1 MSAPAEG
8 GGRPYTTLQ
17 AARPKYLGKAIERV
31 EDPALLTGRGKYT
44 DDMPVPRGTLHA
56 AVLRSPHAHAEIRAI
71 DIARAAALPG
81 VIRVL
86 IGEDIKKHS
95 APFLIVVKEPM
106 DQWCLAVQRVRFVG
120 EAVAVVVAED
130 RYIAEDALDLIEVD
144 YSPLPAVIDPVAATK
159 RDAPLVHE
167 AVGTNVPSDREF
179 NYGDP
184 KKAFA
189 EADHVVELTTNYP
202 RNSHT
207 PLEGFIVVGNF
218 DPDEKVYDVVSNF
231 QGPFTVHPVMARAL
245 GVPGSHLRMRTAPYS
260 GGAFGVKQAIFPY
273 VVMCCVASKLVG
285 RPIKWVE
292 DRLEHLTAAT
302 AAPNR
307 VVEVRAAVNKDGR
320 VVALDYDQ
328 LDDYGAYFR
337 PPMPGPLYR
346 QHGVMT
352 GPYDIPNIRIRNRA
366 VMTNKTPSGMVR
378 GFGGPQAFFALER
391 LMHRVAIE
399 LNLDP
404 LEVIRKNLVPKTA
417 FPYRAAA
424 GALLDSGDYQE
435 VVDKA
440 VREGQ
445 LAELYRRRD
454 EARKQGRLYGIG
466 LAACSDPAHSNMGY
480 LSTIQKVED
489 RYRSGHKGG
498 NISYATVNVEPL
510 GTVNVTSDS
519 LPQGQG
525 HATVLSQIVADELGL
540 PIEKI
545 KVNQEHDTHKDP
557 WSIATGNYSC
567 RFSSASAIAAQRA
580 ARAARSKLARIA
592 QQELNVP
599 VEQIEFADGMIF
611 ARDNPE
617 NALKFHRVAGKAH
630 WQPGELPEGMEPGVR
645 ETATFTPPELA
656 PPNDRDQINTS
667 LTYGFVFDFCG
678 VEIDRCTG
686 QVRIDKY
693 VTSHDS
699 GNILNPMILR
709 GQTYGA
715 FAWAVGCAL
724 MEEFVYGDDGRFLS
738 GSFADYLTPTVYDV
752 PVPQVYHT
760 VTPTPFTELG
770 AKGGAEGNVM
780 TTPVCLANAVCDALG
795 IHHIDLPMTPTKI
808 ARHIHGAE
816 PPPPAR
822 SPAAFDTSLDRSAD
836 RGRAIKGSGSAR
848 LPVSP
853 QVIWDMLIDPQ
864 QLVRVV
870 PGCKELALVGENE
883 YRGVVS
889 MGAGPVKG
897 EFKVSVVLA
906 DLDPPH
912 SLVLTGG
919 LSGPLGASKG
929 QGKIRLQ
936 ADGDQTVLDYD
947 YQIAITGKVAAIGG
961 RMIDGAARMLVR
973 QFFIQLAG
981 QLEPASSGASP
992 WRRILRAWGLV
1003 R

>member
-1 MSAPAEG
+1 MSVPSHAGEQRLPQPPSRRAKYV
-8 GGRPYTTLQ
+8 GRP
-17 AARPKYLGKAIERV
+17 IERV
-31 EDPALLTGRGKYT
+31 EDATLLAGSGKYA
-44 DDMPVPRGTLHA
+44 DDMPILPGTLHA

-71 DIARAAALPG
+71 DVARAEALAG

-86 IGEDIKKHS
+86 TGEDIKPHS
-95 APFLIVVKEPM
+95 SPFLIVVKEPL
-106 DQWCLAVQRVRFVG
+106 DQWCLAVERVRFVG
-120 EAVAVVVAED
+120 EAVAVVIAED

-144 YSPLPAVIDPVAATK
+144 YRPLPAVIDPIAATK
-159 RDAPLVHE
+159 SGAPLVHE
-167 AVGTNVPSDREF
+167 AAGTNVPSDREF
-179 NYGDP
+179 SYGDP

-189 EADHVVELTTNYP
+189 EADHVVELTTSYP

-207 PLEGFIVVGNF
+207 PLEGFVVAASF
-218 DPDEKVYDVVSNF
+218 DPAEKVYEVVSNF

-245 GVPGSHLRMRTAPYS
+245 GVPGSHLRMRTAPCS

-273 VVMCCVASKLVG
+273 VVLCCIAAKLTG

-307 VVEVRAAVNKDGR
+307 VVQVRAAVTQQGR
-320 VVALDYDQ
+320 VLALDYDQ

-391 LMHRVAIE
+391 LMHRIAIE
-399 LNLDP
+399 LELEP
-404 LEVIRKNLVPKTA
+404 LEVIRKNLVAKTA
-417 FPYRAAA
+417 FPYRAPA
-424 GALLDSGDYQE
+424 GALLDSGNYQE

-440 VREGQ
+440 VKEGD
-445 LAELYRRRD
+445 LAELYRRRAQ
-454 EARKQGRLYGIG
+454 ARKEGRLYGVG

-480 LSTIQKVED
+480 LSTIQSVKD

-498 NISYATVNVEPL
+498 SISYATVNVEPL

-580 ARAARSKLARIA
+580 ARAVRAKLARIA

-599 VEQIEFADGMIF
+599 LQEIEFAEGLIF
-611 ARDNPE
+611 ARGNPE

-630 WQPGELPEGMEPGVR
+630 WQPGELPEGMQSGVR
-645 ETATFTPPELA
+645 EIATFMPPELA
-656 PPNDRDQINTS
+656 PPNDHDQINTS

-678 VEIDRCTG
+678 VEIDRDTG

-699 GNILNPMILR
+699 GNILNPLIHQ
-709 GQTYGA
+709 GQIYGA

-724 MEEFVYGDDGRFLS
+724 LEEFVYGEDGRFLS
-738 GSFADYLTPTVYDV
+738 GSFADYLTPTVHDV

-760 VTPTPFTELG
+760 VTPSPLTELG

-795 IHHIDLPMTPTKI
+795 IGHIDLPMTPAKI
-808 ARHIHGAE
+808 SRRIHGEE

-822 SPAAFDTSLDRSAD
+822 GAATAERSLDRPSGQ
-836 RGRAIKGSGSAR
+836 GRALTGTGSAR
-848 LPVSP
+848 LPASP
-853 QVIWDMLIDPQ
+853 QVVWEMLIDPKR
-864 QLVRVV
+864 LARLV
-870 PGCKELALVGENE
+870 PGCKELMLVGDNR
-883 YRGVVS
+883 YAGVVH

-897 EFKVSVVLA
+897 EFKLSVGLA
-906 DLDPPH
+906 DLDPPN
-912 SLVLTGG
+912 SLVLAGG
-919 LSGPLGASKG
+919 LRGPLGASNGRG
-929 QGKIRLQ
+929 QIRLD
-936 ADGDQTVLDYD
+936 AEDGQTVLSYD
-947 YQIAITGKVAAIGG
+947 YHVEISGKVAAIGG
-961 RMIDGAARMLVR
+961 RMIDSAARMLIKQFFAQLVR
-973 QFFIQLAG
+973 QLQPGGPRL
-981 QLEPASSGASP
+981 PR
-992 WRRILRAWGLV
+992 WRRIARALGLA

>member
-1 MSAPAEG
+1 MSAPSQSG
-8 GGRPYTTLQ
+8 GQPPAQLRRGRE
-17 AARPKYLGKAIERV
+17 KYVGKPVERV
-31 EDPALLTGRGKYT
+31 EDATLLAGRARYS
-44 DDMPVPRGTLHA
+44 DDMPVPNGTLHA
-56 AVLRSPHAHAEIRAI
+56 AVLRSPHAHAEIRSV
-71 DIARAAALPG
+71 DVAAAEALPG
-81 VIRVL
+81 VTRVL
-86 IGEDIKKHS
+86 TGEDILDHTS
-95 APFLIVVKEPM
+95 PFLIVVKEPL
-106 DQWCLAVQRVRFVG
+106 DQWCLAVKRVRYVG
-120 EAVAVVVAED
+120 EAVAVVIAED
-130 RYIAEDALDLIEVD
+130 RYIAEDALDLIAVD

-159 RDAPLVHE
+159 GDAPLVHV
-167 AVGTNVPSDREF
+167 AAGTNVPSDREF

-184 KKAFA
+184 QQAFA
-189 EADHVVELTTNYP
+189 QADRIVKLTTNYP

-207 PLEGFIVVGNF
+207 PLEGFVVAASF
-218 DPDEKVYDVVSNF
+218 DPDENLYDVLSNF

-245 GVPGSHLRMRTAPYS
+245 RVPGSHLRMRTAPHS

-273 VVMCCVASKLVG
+273 VVMCCVASKLTG

-307 VVEVRAAVNKDGR
+307 VVEVRAAVKKDGR
-320 VVALDYDQ
+320 ILALDYAQ

-391 LMHRVAIE
+391 LMHRIAIE
-399 LNLDP
+399 LSLDP
-404 LEVIRKNLVPKTA
+404 LEVIRKNLVTTSQ

-424 GALLDSGDYQE
+424 GALLDSGNYQE
-435 VVDKA
+435 VVEKA
-440 VREGQ
+440 VRDGGLE
-445 LAELYRRRD
+445 ELYRRR
-454 EARKQGRLYGIG
+454 ERARSEGRLYGIG

-480 LSTIQKVED
+480 LSTIQSVAE
-489 RYRSGHKGG
+489 RHRSGLKGG

-510 GTVNVTSDS
+510 GAVSVTCDS

-545 KVNQEHDTHKDP
+545 KVNPEHDTHKDA

-567 RFSSASAIAAQRA
+567 RFSSASAVAAQRA
-580 ARAARSKLARIA
+580 ARAVRGKLARIA

-599 VEQIEFADGMIF
+599 LQEIEFADGLIF

-617 NALKFHRVAGKAH
+617 NALKFHRVAGRAH
-630 WQPGELPEGMEPGVR
+630 WQPGELPEGMESGVR
-645 ETATFTPPELA
+645 ETATFMPPELA
-656 PPNDRDQINTS
+656 PPNDQDQINTS

-678 VEIDRCTG
+678 VEINRDTG

-699 GNILNPMILR
+699 GNILNPLIHQ
-709 GQTYGA
+709 GQIYGA

-738 GSFADYLTPTVYDV
+738 GSFADYLTPTVHDV
-752 PVPQVYHT
+752 PVPQVCHT
-760 VTPTPFTELG
+760 ATPTPFTELG

-780 TTPVCLANAVCDALG
+780 TTPVCLANAVCDALA
-795 IHHIDLPMTPTKI
+795 IEHIDLPLTPAKI
-808 ARHIHGAE
+808 SRHLHGEE
-816 PPPPAR
+816 PPAPAR
-822 SPAAFDTSLDRSAD
+822 DAEAVAPSTDRSAG
-836 RGRAIKGSGSAR
+836 RGRALTGSGRTR
-848 LPVSP
+848 LAAEPRR
-853 QVIWDMLIDPQ
+853 IWDMLIDPQ
-864 QLVRVV
+864 WLARIV
-870 PGCKELALVGENE
+870 PGCKELRLVGDNKYE
-883 YRGVVS
+883 GVVT

-897 EFKVSVVLA
+897 EFKATVSLSE
-906 DLDPPH
+906 LDPPS
-912 SLVLTGG
+912 SLVLAGG
-919 LSGPLGASKG
+919 LNGPLGVSKG
-929 QGKIRLQ
+929 QGKIRLEP
-936 ADGDQTVLDYD
+936 DGGQTVLSYT
-947 YQIAITGKVAAIGG
+947 YEVEISGRVAAIGG
-961 RMIDGAARMLVR
+961 RMIDGAARMLIR
-973 QFFIQLAG
+973 QFFAQLAR
-981 QLEPASSGASP
+981 QLQPAEARVGL
-992 WRRILRAWGLV
+992 WQRVLRGLGIV